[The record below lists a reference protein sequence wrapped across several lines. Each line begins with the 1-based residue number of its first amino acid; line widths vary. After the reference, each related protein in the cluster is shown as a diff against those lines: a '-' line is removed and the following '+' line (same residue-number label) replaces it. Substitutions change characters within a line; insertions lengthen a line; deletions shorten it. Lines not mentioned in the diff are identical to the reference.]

1 MTNGEIF
8 RLGLMKR
15 RLEKAIAHEVG
26 KRVPDIV
33 RLTRLKAL
41 RVDISNLLTSKGL
54 QPAFA

>member
-1 MTNGEIF
+1 MTNREVF

-15 RLEKAIAHEVG
+15 RLEKAIAHEVR
-26 KRVPDIV
+26 KRVPDVV

-41 RVDISNLLTSKGL
+41 RLDISHLLTSKGL